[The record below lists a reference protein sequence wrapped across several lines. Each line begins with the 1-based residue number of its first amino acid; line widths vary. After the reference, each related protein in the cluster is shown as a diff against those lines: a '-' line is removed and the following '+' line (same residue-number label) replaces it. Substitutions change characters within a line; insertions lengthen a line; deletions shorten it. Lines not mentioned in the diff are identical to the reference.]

1 MRLLLLLL
9 LLSGCATSSQMEPFS
24 TNSDKTT
31 VEYFDAPFDQV
42 VNAATSAVSDL
53 GMYVEDRHRS
63 GLDQTITV
71 RSAMSG
77 VSYDD
82 LLTLTIEQPT
92 VQGVAVSISRKNPQR
107 GGYSNDMESLLRQIA
122 LRLGR

>member
-1 MRLLLLLL
+1 
-9 LLSGCATSSQMEPFS
+9 MEPFS
-24 TNSDKTT
+24 NNSDKTS

-42 VNAATSAVSDL
+42 VNAAMAAVSDL

-71 RSAMSG
+71 RSSMSG

-92 VQGVAVSISRKNPQR
+92 VQGVAVTISRNGPER
-107 GGYSNDMESLLRQIA
+107 GGYSNDTESLLRQIA